1 MFSRSAVITRVSRDR
16 EQITLRT
23 TAVPRVVRDS
33 QKSEVGF
40 LDDFRPRITMGNP
53 IVTEILGF
61 SDVGFSK
68 NEKFSPKKSKK

>member
-1 MFSRSAVITRVSRDR
+1 MLSAPALQDVST
-16 EQITLRT
+16 EGSG
-23 TAVPRVVRDS
+23 VVRDS

-68 NEKFSPKKSKK
+68 NEKISAKKSKK